1 MTLFKQIILVLSIFQ
16 TIIFGAVMWF
26 NFNSS
31 KNYVQEQAYTDALH
45 TANSL
50 GLSISSVASAD
61 DVSMSETMIN
71 SVFDS
76 GYYEKIILED
86 MNQNTLVDKNQK
98 IVVADVPSWFIE
110 HVKIET
116 PIATSQIMLGWT
128 PYGILSVQLNSG
140 HAYLQLWTIFK
151 EVLTIFVVVSIMG
164 LFFLQFLLGLI
175 LKPLK
180 RVREQAE
187 AILENDFIFQKEIPF
202 TTELKNVVFAMN
214 SMIKK
219 VKEIFDKEVD
229 AVRKYHELL
238 YQDTVTKMY
247 NRRYFNIKLQEY
259 LNSEENNAS
268 GALILLS
275 LNDFEGLKNAI
286 GYEKSEAFQK
296 AIAESITVA
305 TQHNSAY
312 LSAKLSDTDFAILVP
327 GTTIETYTYLCDAL
341 MLAIKNKIL
350 LFELDEEACFMNM
363 GYVQYTTLSTAKE
376 LFSKADFALTTSKAK
391 KPFCIECFT
400 EEEQGEV
407 FLGKEA
413 WAQELRSAMDEKR
426 FKLAY
431 QNAVNINDYTDV
443 MHSEL
448 FVRLEDY
455 NGYIHNAGHFM
466 PMVMELKMGALMDHY
481 VIGQAIAVLRS
492 QSFTCKGLSIN
503 LGKDIFMQSNNWL
516 WLEDSVASFKKAGD
530 QMLYFE
536 VQINAIPSEILIK
549 FSKYLRSLGYGLG
562 LDNFAINSEN
572 LTLMQLINPSYIKV
586 QASALLDLLGDEHIL
601 DMPTRSLSILTDS
614 MDINIIA
621 VSVEEKYQRDQ
632 LEKLGIKY
640 VQGSFIAPPKMIG

>member
-1 MTLFKQIILVLSIFQ
+1 MTLFKQIILIVSIFQ

-31 KNYVQEQAYTDALH
+31 KEYVQEQAYTDALH

-50 GLSISSVASAD
+50 GLSISSVASLD

-86 MNQNTLVDKNQK
+86 MNQSILVEKEQE
-98 IVVADVPSWFIE
+98 VVLADVPEWFIR
-110 HVKIET
+110 HVKID
-116 PIATSQIMLGWT
+116 PPVATSQIMLGWT

-140 HAYLQLWTIFK
+140 HAYRQLWTIFK
-151 EVLTIFVVVSIMG
+151 EVLTIFSVVSIVG
-164 LFFLQFLLGLI
+164 FFCLQFLLGLI

-187 AILENDFIFQKEIPF
+187 AILESDFIFQKDIPF

-219 VKEIFDKEVD
+219 VKEIFEKEIE

-259 LNSEENNAS
+259 LVSEETNAR
-268 GALILLS
+268 GALILIS
-275 LNDFEGLKNAI
+275 LNDFEGLKNTL
-286 GYEKSEAFQK
+286 GYQKSEAFLK
-296 AIAESITVA
+296 AMADSINHTIRDN
-305 TQHNSAY
+305 HEY

-327 GTTIETYTYLCDAL
+327 STQSETFRCLCEEITIAIKSNFNTIEVDEREYFINIGYAQYFTTI
-341 MLAIKNKIL
+341 
-350 LFELDEEACFMNM
+350 
-363 GYVQYTTLSTAKE
+363 TAKE
-376 LFSKADFALTTSKAK
+376 LFSKADFALTASKAK
-391 KPFCIECFT
+391 GAFHIMRFDEN
-400 EEEQGEV
+400 EQGHV
-407 FLGKEA
+407 LLGKEA

-431 QNAVNINDYTDV
+431 QNAVNSDDYTDIF
-443 MHSEL
+443 HSEL
-448 FVRLEDY
+448 FLRLQDY
-455 NGYIHNAGHFM
+455 NGYLHNAGHFM

-481 VIGQAIAVLRS
+481 VIDQAIHVL
-492 QSFTCKGLSIN
+492 QTHAFTCKGLCIN
-503 LGKDIFMQSNNWL
+503 LGKDIFVQSDSWT
-516 WLEDSVASFKKAGD
+516 WLEDSVAKFKKIGN

-536 VQINAIPSEILIK
+536 VQISAIPSEVLIK
-549 FSKYLRSLGYGLG
+549 FSKHLRSFGYGLG
-562 LDNFAINSEN
+562 LDNFTINSEN
-572 LTLMQLINPSYIKV
+572 LMLMQLINPAYIKV
-586 QASALLDLLGDEHIL
+586 QASSLLDLLGDNALE
-601 DMPTRSLSILTDS
+601 MPTRSLGIITDS
-614 MDINIIA
+614 MDIKIIA
-621 VSVEEKYQRDQ
+621 ANVEDEQQRDQ
-632 LEKLGIKY
+632 LKNLGINY
-640 VQGSFIAPPKMIG
+640 IQGSLVAKPEIIG